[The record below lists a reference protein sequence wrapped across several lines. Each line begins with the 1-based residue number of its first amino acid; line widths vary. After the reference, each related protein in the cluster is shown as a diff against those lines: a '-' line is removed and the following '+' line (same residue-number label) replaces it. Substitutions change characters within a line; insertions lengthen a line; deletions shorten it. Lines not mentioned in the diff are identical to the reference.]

1 MSKVKI
7 EGNASGTGTLTISAP
22 NTDTDRT
29 LTLPDTAGEF
39 VTADASGLLELSSG
53 SPKIK
58 LTDTDNTIGQTG
70 LVANISAE
78 DSAGTATWVIGREF
92 GSTALKILNKQA
104 SSTIFETDGS
114 ERMRIDSSGNVGIG
128 TDSPDELLHIYGTDC
143 AIKFDDQQGSPTDQS
158 LILRHE
164 PVNNDLP
171 GTISSGLMVERSSTN
186 AESGTDIDSGICAKN
201 FGFSQNNTSLSGIIS
216 GSIGEISTGN
226 SASSYS
232 SEEQGGVTNYVT
244 THTVTTGKTFGST
257 PEYFITLLGNNT
269 SGHTSITNTY
279 IKDPSTTSFV
289 VVVADRV
296 GSSGIY
302 INWLGLNTA

>member
-1 MSKVKI
+1 
-7 EGNASGTGTLTISAP
+7 
-22 NTDTDRT
+22 
-29 LTLPDTAGEF
+29 
-39 VTADASGLLELSSG
+39 LELSSG

-104 SSTIFETDGS
+104 SSTIFETDGT
-114 ERMRIDSSGNVGIG
+114 ERVRIDSSGNVGIG
-128 TDSPDELLHIYGTDC
+128 TNSPDELLHIYGTDC

-164 PVNNDLP
+164 PVDVDLP
-171 GTISSGLMVERSSTN
+171 GSITSGLMVERSSTN
-186 AESGTDIDSGICAKN
+186 AESGTDTDSGICAKN
-201 FGFSQNNTSLSGIIS
+201 FGFSQNNTSLSGIFS
-216 GSIGEISTGN
+216 GNTGSLSTG
-226 SASSYS
+226 SLASSYATETQG
-232 SEEQGGVTNYVT
+232 SETNYIT

-257 PEYFITLLGNNT
+257 PEYLITLVGTNT

-289 VVVADRV
+289 VVVADRE
-296 GSSGIY
+296 GSSGVS
-302 INWLGLNTA
+302 INWLGLNTG